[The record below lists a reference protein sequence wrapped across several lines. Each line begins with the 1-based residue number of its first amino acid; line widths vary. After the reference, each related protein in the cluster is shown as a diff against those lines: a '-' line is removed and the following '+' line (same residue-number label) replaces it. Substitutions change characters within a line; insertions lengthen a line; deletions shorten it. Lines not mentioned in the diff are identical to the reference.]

1 MAAEVD
7 FSDDPGYAAGDYVS
21 VRTGERTITRR
32 WLEGR
37 IVGPSSSGGRGR
49 YDVQMNAARPSAE
62 PKLERSVPF
71 WRIRSGLPS
80 VAAPSTTVG
89 APPAVGLAAG
99 VATEAGADALNTLSE
114 TSSPGGMGAELAGE
128 NVAAWLPWLVLALS
142 VADKA
147 VERGFEAWSLRA
159 QTRQAQ
165 KIHER
170 EFKQTA
176 DFHNLEY
183 EQSQDF
189 HVGPR

>member
-1 MAAEVD
+1 MAEVD
-7 FSDDPGYAAGDYVS
+7 FSDDPGYAAGDHVS
-21 VRTGERTITRR
+21 VRTSERSSTAKR

-37 IVGPSSSGGRGR
+37 IAGPSSCGGRGR
-49 YDVQMNAARPSAE
+49 YNVQISAARPTAK
-62 PKLERSVPF
+62 PKLEHSVPF

-80 VAAPSTTVG
+80 VAAPSTTVR
-89 APPAVGLAAG
+89 APLAVAG
-99 VATEAGADALNTLSE
+99 MATVAGAAALNT
-114 TSSPGGMGAELAGE
+114 SSGIMGAELAGE
-128 NVAAWLPWLVLALS
+128 NVAAWWLPWLVLTLS

-170 EFKQTA
+170 EFKQSA

-183 EQSQDF
+183 EQNQDF
-189 HVGPR
+189 HVRRAARA